1 MVLGPT
7 LFLILIYV
15 NDIDAV
21 IDLLILKFADDTKLY
36 RSVLSLEHAQKL
48 QENLLN
54 VANWSHEWL
63 MLFNV
68 TKCSDAYR
76 M

>member
-1 MVLGPT
+1 MLGPT
-7 LFLILIYV
+7 VFLIYV

-21 IDLLILKFADDTKLY
+21 IDSLILKFPDDTKLY

-48 QENLLN
+48 QEGLLN
-54 VANWSHEWL
+54 VANWSCKWL

-68 TKCSDAYR
+68 TKCKV
-76 M
+76 MHI